1 MHLFYGIVNLCIAS
15 VYASIEYI
23 YICLCIY
30 IYIYIYI
37 HMYSRYIIC
46 VPYTQNPKPFNSN
59 YNPLK
64 PSRNI

>member
-1 MHLFYGIVNLCIAS
+1 MLMYLH
-15 VYASIEYI
+15 
-23 YICLCIY
+23 IY
-30 IYIYIYI
+30 IYSYV
-37 HMYSRYIIC
+37 SRYIIC